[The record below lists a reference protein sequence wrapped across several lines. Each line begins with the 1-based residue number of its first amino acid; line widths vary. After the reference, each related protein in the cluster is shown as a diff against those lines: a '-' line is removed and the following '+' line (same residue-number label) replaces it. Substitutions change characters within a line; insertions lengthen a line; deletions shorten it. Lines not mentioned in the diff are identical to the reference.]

1 MNILKVIW
9 VPLFFIVSVFLVQ
22 FGHPLSS
29 DEGALL
35 GGSWK
40 IYNGQTL
47 YKDFFSYIP
56 PGSYYFVKYSFD
68 LFGPSYYSAKI
79 FSVILLL
86 LSTFATYKI
95 ALSLTRLELFSKII
109 AWVWLVFASVSY
121 PIVNYNALST
131 FLAILSIYFFIRAI
145 KSNFFIN
152 YLLAGISL
160 GAVTIFLQHKGIV
173 LTSLFILLAA
183 FYTWIFKKVK
193 LVNLTIL
200 LLSTAL
206 LPLLVISYWNP
217 LTIYQY
223 LIVWPITHPV
233 PFNPVSYPF
242 LAILVIYFCIISFW
256 IYQKDKAVDRQVL
269 VIIFISQ
276 MALLISMFPRR
287 TSWYLVINS
296 FGFLMLTGYL
306 VYYLLTKID
315 LKNSIGKTLVIFNT
329 TISIGAILIYL
340 FSSNLESLTNY
351 EYFKTKIRNH
361 HIEKLYAYPF
371 IPGIYFELGLHDPY
385 PYGVLVTTQHPTS
398 AFQENL
404 SVLLKERPNHV
415 LVNYE
420 IAKKYQ
426 YNQDNPLDT
435 YIHQNYKEVD
445 RFGSLLIMEKLNL
458 EKN

>member
-1 MNILKVIW
+1 MSILKGIG
-9 VPLFFIVSVFLVQ
+9 VPLIFIISVFLLH
-22 FGHPLSS
+22 FGHPLNS

-40 IYNGQTL
+40 IYNGQVP

-56 PGSYYFVKYSFD
+56 PGSYYFIKYSFD

-79 FSVILLL
+79 FSVALLL

-95 ALSLTRLELFSKII
+95 ALSLTRIKLFSKII
-109 AWVWLVFASVSY
+109 AWVWLVFASFSY
-121 PIVNYNALST
+121 PIVNYNSLST

-145 KSNFFIN
+145 KSRLFID
-152 YLLAGISL
+152 YLLTGMSL
-160 GAVTIFLQHKGIV
+160 GAVTIFLQHKGLA
-173 LTSLFILLAA
+173 LTFLFILLATA
-183 FYTWIFKKVK
+183 YTWVFRKVR
-193 LVNLTIL
+193 LVNFTIL
-200 LLSTAL
+200 LLGSAL
-206 LPLLVISYWNP
+206 LPILVISYWNP
-217 LTIYQY
+217 MTIYQY
-223 LIVWPITHPV
+223 LIVWPIIHAV
-233 PFNPVSYPF
+233 PFNPVSYQF
-242 LAILVIYFCIISFW
+242 LTILVIYFCIISFW
-256 IYQKDKAVDRQVL
+256 IYRKHKGIDRQIL
-269 VIIFISQ
+269 VILFISQ
-276 MALLISMFPRR
+276 LALLISMFPRR
-287 TSWYLVINS
+287 THLYLMINS
-296 FGFLMLTGYL
+296 FGFLMINGYL
-306 VYYLLTKID
+306 VYYFLTKID